1 MKTLTLSRNVI
12 LRSMYIGPTK
22 ATYAAIFKF
31 LDAAGIKAVEGR
43 LKGSIAY
50 PAYLITG
57 AVKREFL
64 EYMRKNSNYPHSIGV
79 PHIRNKNKNKNYGNG
94 RDKEDSEP
102 IFDLSMFD
110 RIPVAPHP
118 TTPTTIQVED
128 VRGILFTIQYGT
140 NKAITVTVEEA
151 RQIHRWLED
160 LWKGLR

>member
-1 MKTLTLSRNVI
+1 MKILSRNVI
-12 LRSMYIGPTK
+12 LRSMHIGPTK
-22 ATYAAIFKF
+22 ATYAAIDKF

-64 EYMRKNSNYPHSIGV
+64 EYMRKNSNYPNSIGV
-79 PHIRNKNKNKNYGNG
+79 PHIRNKNKNENDGNG
-94 RDKEDSEP
+94 RE
-102 IFDLSMFD
+102 FD

-140 NKAITVTVEEA
+140 SKAITVTVEEA